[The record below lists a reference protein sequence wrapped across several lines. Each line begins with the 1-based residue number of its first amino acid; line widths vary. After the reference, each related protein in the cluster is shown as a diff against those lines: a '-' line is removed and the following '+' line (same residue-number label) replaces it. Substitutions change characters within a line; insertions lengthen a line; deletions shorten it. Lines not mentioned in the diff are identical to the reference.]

1 MSKPLGSDLSYNQF
15 LFCEAYLRIYNVD
28 KACRIAYPNMHTHN
42 GSNILKSRKVQKY
55 LRERL
60 EEKKA
65 TIERLTDKMY
75 DVLCQSMYSDDPT
88 INLEATKQVARIKEI
103 EAKINS
109 FDDPTDSTITI
120 NFGVAQKDEDDNKRS

>member
-1 MSKPLGSDLSYNQF
+1 MSKQLGFDLSYNQF
-15 LFCEAYLRIYNVD
+15 LFCESYLRIFNVD
-28 KACRIAYPNMHTHN
+28 KACREAYPNMHTSN
-42 GSNILKSRKVQKY
+42 GSNVLKSRKVQKY
-55 LRERL
+55 LRARL
-60 EEKKA
+60 QEKKA

-109 FDDPTDSTITI
+109 FDEPTDTTISI

>member
-1 MSKPLGSDLSYNQF
+1 
-15 LFCEAYLRIYNVD
+15 
-28 KACRIAYPNMHTHN
+28 
-42 GSNILKSRKVQKY
+42 LKSRKVQKY

-60 EEKKA
+60 QEKKA

-75 DVLCQSMYSDDPT
+75 DVLCQSLYSNDPT

-109 FDDPTDSTITI
+109 FDDPTDTTISI